1 MLKAKHATVSTAKIG
16 VLSQYQDEMQG
27 KGEKNCRYVIKI
39 AYNLINILFFK
50 KWKKSL
56 DVISLE

>member
-1 MLKAKHATVSTAKIG
+1 MLKAKNATVSTAKIG
-16 VLSQYQDEMQG
+16 VLSEYPDKMHV
-27 KGEKNCRYVIKI
+27 KGEKNYVIKI
-39 AYNLINILFFK
+39 AYNLINILIFK